1 MRQIFKKI
9 SLEESKSRIPGILPA
24 LGSEWVINYGNFYGD
39 KKYST
44 YSEAY
49 EDAFKGGIDVSNI
62 EQEISFLDFSDNKIL
77 SLIQTETMD

>member
-9 SLEESKSRIPGILPA
+9 SLEETKSRTPGILPA
-24 LGSEWVINYGNFYGD
+24 LDSEWVINYGNFY

-49 EDAFKGGIDVSNI
+49 EDASRGAIDASI
-62 EQEISFLDFSDNKIL
+62 
-77 SLIQTETMD
+77 